1 MLNIQWQ
8 KNRNRNYNNF
18 IARNASDLARV
29 VHFTGFMQVKKI
41 GLMLLDICY
50 LVVKTFCIKFVERK
64 SRQLFIKSDQA
75 MERIMMIARK
85 QARRRLGTTCV
96 FLAVLFHTC
105 QQLATSSAKSMH
117 VLVKLG
123 IFYARRRVYP
133 CLVWGGG
140 GVGWVVHGTSA
151 FPLYVRRFNRRSQ
164 STLDRKLWVFSRRSG
179 FLSQRSD
186 RAD

>member
-29 VHFTGFMQVKKI
+29 VHFTGFMQV
-41 GLMLLDICY
+41 
-50 LVVKTFCIKFVERK
+50 T
-64 SRQLFIKSDQA
+64 KSDWYSLIFAVLSLKPFASNLWKENLGNFSSSRTKQC
-75 MERIMMIARK
+75 ERIMMIARK

-133 CLVWGGG
+133 CLVWRGASFGRSLG
-140 GVGWVVHGTSA
+140 H
-151 FPLYVRRFNRRSQ
+151 LERFS
-164 STLDRKLWVFSRRSG
+164 SLCS
-179 FLSQRSD
+179 
-186 RAD
+186 